1 MQVIVNGW
9 NSIMALP
16 EQIPIFVYVYLVV
29 GFVLLIKGADF
40 FVDGASAVARLLR
53 VPSVVIGL
61 TIVAMGTS
69 APEAAVSITA
79 GLSGSNEIA
88 ISNVIGSNIFNLL
101 IVIGVCAVIQAFD
114 TDLEILKR
122 DMPINIGITG
132 LLLIF
137 LIGGSL
143 SRIEGMI
150 LLAGL
155 VIYLVVVVRSALK
168 NRTESM
174 EAVKEEKPLNANG
187 TVEGTKPLDAGKEA
201 IQSKEAYK
209 LPKILLCILGG
220 LLAIIWGGDLVV
232 DNAQRIALSF
242 GMSPM
247 LVGLTIV
254 AMGTSLPELVTSI
267 VASRKGESGL
277 ALGNAVGSCI
287 FNILFILGMSSV
299 LSPITLTGTGGIESI
314 TDTAILAVVSAIM
327 LICSNS
333 GKKVSRAEGV
343 LYIVLYAMYM
353 TFAILRCYVFG

>member
-1 MQVIVNGW
+1 MQAIVNGW

-16 EQIPIFVYVYLVV
+16 EQIPVLVYVYLIV

-69 APEAAVSITA
+69 APETAVSITA

-101 IVIGVCAVIQAFD
+101 IVIGVCAIIKAFN

-122 DMPINIGITG
+122 DMPINIGITV

-137 LIGGSL
+137 LLDGSL
-143 SRIEGMI
+143 SRIEGI
-150 LLAGL
+150 LLLLGL
-155 VIYLVVVVRSALK
+155 IIYLVVVVRSALK
-168 NRTESM
+168 NRTTESAEEE
-174 EAVKEEKPLNANG
+174 EADKVQTIPQ
-187 TVEGTKPLDAGKEA
+187 
-201 IQSKEAYK
+201 I
-209 LPKILLCILGG
+209 ILCIVGG

-254 AMGTSLPELVTSI
+254 AMGTSLPELVTSV

-299 LSPITLTGTGGIESI
+299 LSPITLTGSGGIESI
-314 TDTAILAVVSAIM
+314 TDTAILAVVSIIM

-333 GKKVSRAEGV
+333 GKKVSRAEGI
-343 LYIVLYAMYM
+343 LYVVLYAIYM
-353 TFAILRCYVFG
+353 TFAILRCYVFS

>member
-1 MQVIVNGW
+1 MQAIVNGW

-16 EQIPIFVYVYLVV
+16 EQIPVLVYVYLIV

-69 APEAAVSITA
+69 APETAVSITA

-101 IVIGVCAVIQAFD
+101 IVIGVCAIIKAFN

-122 DMPINIGITG
+122 DMPINIGITV

-137 LIGGSL
+137 LLDGSL
-143 SRIEGMI
+143 SRIEGI
-150 LLAGL
+150 LLLLGL
-155 VIYLVVVVRSALK
+155 IIYLVVVVRSALK
-168 NRTESM
+168 NRTTESAEEE
-174 EAVKEEKPLNANG
+174 EADKVQTIPQ
-187 TVEGTKPLDAGKEA
+187 
-201 IQSKEAYK
+201 I
-209 LPKILLCILGG
+209 ILCIVGG

-254 AMGTSLPELVTSI
+254 AMGTSLPELVTSV

-299 LSPITLTGTGGIESI
+299 LSPITLTGSGGIESI
-314 TDTAILAVVSAIM
+314 TDTAILAVVSTIM

-333 GKKVSRAEGV
+333 GKKVTRAEGI
-343 LYIVLYAMYM
+343 LYVVLYAIYM
-353 TFAILRCYVFG
+353 TFAILRCYVFS

>member
-1 MQVIVNGW
+1 MQAIANNW
-9 NSIMALP
+9 NMIMELP
-16 EQIPIFVYVYLVV
+16 ERIPVLVYVYLIV

-79 GLSGSNEIA
+79 GLTGSNEIA

-101 IVIGVCAVIQAFD
+101 VVIGVCAAIKAFA
-114 TDLEILKR
+114 TDMEILKR
-122 DMPINIGITG
+122 DMPINIGVTV
-132 LLLIF
+132 LLF
-137 LIGGSL
+137 LFLLDGKL
-143 SRIEGMI
+143 SRIEGI
-150 LLAGL
+150 VLLIGL
-155 VIYLVVVVRSALK
+155 VVYLIVVVRSALK
-168 NRTESM
+168 NRTEI
-174 EAVKEEKPLNANG
+174 EKADAEEGEKKQLSIPM
-187 TVEGTKPLDAGKEA
+187 
-201 IQSKEAYK
+201 I
-209 LPKILLCILGG
+209 ILYILGG
-220 LLAIIWGGDLVV
+220 LLAIVWGGDLVV

-277 ALGNAVGSCI
+277 ALGNAVGSCL

-299 LSPITLTGTGGIESI
+299 LSPITLTGTGGVESL
-314 TDTAILAVVSAIM
+314 TDTGILAGVSVLM
-327 LICSNS
+327 LICSSS
-333 GKKVSRAEGV
+333 GKRVSRSEGFI
-343 LYIVLYAMYM
+343 YIILYALYM
-353 TFAILRCYVFG
+353 TFAILRCYVF

>member
-1 MQVIVNGW
+1 MQAIVNGW

-16 EQIPIFVYVYLVV
+16 EQIPVLVYVYLIV

-69 APEAAVSITA
+69 APETAVSITA

-101 IVIGVCAVIQAFD
+101 IVIGVCAMIKAFN

-122 DMPINIGITG
+122 DMPINIGITV

-137 LIGGSL
+137 LLDGSL
-143 SRIEGMI
+143 SRIEGI
-150 LLAGL
+150 LLLLGL

-168 NRTESM
+168 NRTTES
-174 EAVKEEKPLNANG
+174 AEEEETDKVQTIPQ
-187 TVEGTKPLDAGKEA
+187 
-201 IQSKEAYK
+201 I
-209 LPKILLCILGG
+209 ILCIVGG

-254 AMGTSLPELVTSI
+254 AMGTSLPELVTSV

-299 LSPITLTGTGGIESI
+299 LSPITLTGSSGIESI
-314 TDTAILAVVSAIM
+314 TDTAILAVVSTII

-333 GKKVSRAEGV
+333 GKKVTRAEGI
-343 LYIVLYAMYM
+343 LYVVLYAMYM
-353 TFAILRCYVFG
+353 TFAILRCYVFS